1 MLNNI
6 YKKVDKLLST
16 FLYNSEGLGIIIVIL
31 MKEGEKQYIRIKN
44 IIFMMDY

>member
-16 FLYNSEGLGIIIVIL
+16 FLYNSEGLGIIIVML
-31 MKEGEKQYIRIKN
+31 MKKGEKTIYKDEGIL
-44 IIFMMDY
+44 FL